1 MSEKYILYKGKMQP
15 KEPVKATESKLKEL
29 KKIGYKQG
37 KNYDIVS
44 KKILETAKKVAKH
57 GMKASPLG
65 LIADIGSRIGM
76 KNKAVK
82 DLISPEPLTYK
93 HGGAVKRYKG
103 GLMVAPKRAK
113 RGY

>member
-1 MSEKYILYKGKMQP
+1 MAEKYILYKGKMQP
-15 KEPVKATESKLKEL
+15 KEPMKATESKLKEL
-29 KKIGYKQG
+29 KKVGYKQG
-37 KNYDIVS
+37 RNYDIVS
-44 KKILETAKKVAKH
+44 KKILETAKKGIKI
-57 GMKASPLG
+57 SPLG

-76 KNKAVK
+76 KSKAVK

-103 GLMVAPKRAK
+103 GLMVKPKAAK

>member
-1 MSEKYILYKGKMQP
+1 MAEKYILFKGKIQS
-15 KEPVKATESKLKEL
+15 KEPMKATESKLKEL

-44 KKILETAKKVAKH
+44 KKILETAKKGIKI
-57 GMKASPLG
+57 SPLG
-65 LIADIGSRIGM
+65 LIADLGSRIGM
-76 KNKAVK
+76 KSKAVK

-93 HGGAVKRYKG
+93 RGGAVKRHKG
-103 GLMVAPKRAK
+103 GLMKKPKRAK